1 MLNST
6 RSKPEP
12 YTMLLKISFQADSES
27 LRSYHHGVSVTELI
41 LLHLADKAITT
52 ALSQAHTGLCTC
64 TSLTILSEQTHQ
76 PEITCS

>member
-12 YTMLLKISFQADSES
+12 YTMLLEISFQAES
-27 LRSYHHGVSVTELI
+27 LRRYHHGVSVTELI

-52 ALSQAHTGLCTC
+52 ALVKHTLGYAYV
-64 TSLTILSEQTHQ
+64 QV
-76 PEITCS
+76 